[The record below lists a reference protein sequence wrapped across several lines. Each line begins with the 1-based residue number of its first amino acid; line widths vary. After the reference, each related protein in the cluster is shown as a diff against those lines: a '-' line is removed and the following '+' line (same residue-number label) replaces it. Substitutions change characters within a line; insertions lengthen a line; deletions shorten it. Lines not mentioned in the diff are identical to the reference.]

1 MGLMEVISLR
11 APVSALKSSFYE
23 QLVEH
28 VFISEVLQEAWYRHR
43 KAVEVLRSEVD
54 ASGYDVVLECNGI
67 LRHVQLK
74 TSADDSRTGV
84 QKVNVALAQ
93 KPSGCVVW
101 LLRVEDPE
109 TCRVRLGYR
118 FFGGGPGKPLP
129 PLDDFR
135 VARQTRGNSTG
146 IKAERPAIRVV
157 PKGKFDPISD
167 IGELL
172 ERLFRIGSSAPFG
185 TTATT

>member
-1 MGLMEVISLR
+1 MEIIDSD

-28 VFISEVLQEAWYRHR
+28 VFISEVLQEAWCRHR
-43 KAVEVLRSEVD
+43 KTVEVLRSEVD

-74 TSADDSRTGV
+74 TSADGGRTAS
-84 QKVNVALAQ
+84 QKVNVALAE

-101 LLRVEDPE
+101 LLRAEDPE
-109 TCRVRLGYR
+109 ACRIRLGYR
-118 FFGGGPGKPLP
+118 FFGGGPEEPLP
-129 PLDDFR
+129 PLDGFR
-135 VARQTRGNSTG
+135 VARHTKANSTG

-157 PKGKFDPISD
+157 PKGKFDKMSD
-167 IGELL
+167 LGELL
-172 ERLFRIGSSAPFG
+172 ERLFRIGLSASFG